1 MRGRGRGRGVASL
14 PGLTSDTTEG
24 MQEVAE
30 DSKLPPPDYPELW
43 NEKYPFKTI
52 EPCVG
57 NEPYKARMAIK
68 IQMSS
73 KKSPF
78 HLEPDEPVPEI
89 DTWMNRNMMHSKP
102 IKKKPSQTI
111 MFQENLFPFELL
123 PKKMQNTIK
132 KSKRKEKSVDDEL
145 KDLLRKEKESGG
157 SFVEEVDDEI
167 EKNDGDK
174 GSQSMDEG
182 ANEDMQEDEANK
194 EGIDDDDPELIEGSW
209 MRNDDDSLGQE
220 DDSDGEAMF

>member
-1 MRGRGRGRGVASL
+1 MRGRGRGRGGGGASL

-24 MQEVAE
+24 EIPE
-30 DSKLPPPDYPELW
+30 ESKLPPPDYPELW

-78 HLEPDEPVPEI
+78 YLEPDEPIPEI
-89 DTWMNRNMMHSKP
+89 DTWMSRNMMHSKP
-102 IKKKPSQTI
+102 VKKKPSQTI
-111 MFQENLFPFELL
+111 VFQENLFPFELL

-132 KSKRKEKSVDDEL
+132 KNRQKKGKSEDDEFR
-145 KDLLRKEKESGG
+145 DLLRKEKESSGY
-157 SFVEEVDDEI
+157 VEDMDEEK
-167 EKNDGDK
+167 EKNDGEI
-174 GSQSMDEG
+174 GSQSGEEG
-182 ANEDMQEDEANK
+182 ANEDMQEDTNK
-194 EGIDDDDPELIEGSW
+194 EGVDDDDPELIEGSW
-209 MRNDDDSLGQE
+209 MRNDDDSLGEE

>member
-24 MQEVAE
+24 MQEATE

-89 DTWMNRNMMHSKP
+89 DTWMSRNMMHSKP

-157 SFVEEVDDEI
+157 FVEEVDDEN